1 MLNIHHTFILFLKRY
16 FESVSIFY
24 HLLFLCFLIWVKYFR
39 DKTQK
44 IPRTIVHILG
54 LYVVLYGCI
63 ILYYGANII
72 NDGLK

>member
-1 MLNIHHTFILFLKRY
+1 MLNIHNIFILFLKRY

-44 IPRTIVHILG
+44 IPSIIVHLLG
-54 LYVVLYGCI
+54 LYVILYGFI
-63 ILYYGANII
+63 IMYYGANII
-72 NDGLK
+72 NGGLK

>member
-44 IPRTIVHILG
+44 IPSTIVHLLG
-54 LYVVLYGCI
+54 LYVIVYGFI
-63 ILYYGANII
+63 IMYYGANII
-72 NDGLK
+72 NGGLK